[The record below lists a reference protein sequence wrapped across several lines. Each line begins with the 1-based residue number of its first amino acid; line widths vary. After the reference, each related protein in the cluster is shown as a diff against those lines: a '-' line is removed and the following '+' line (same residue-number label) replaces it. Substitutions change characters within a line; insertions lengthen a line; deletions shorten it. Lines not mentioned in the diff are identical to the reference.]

1 MRITKKNLKKLT
13 KKLSNSKTFVG
24 CFSHLDNFI
33 IKAKKYS
40 FLLVC
45 KFNVVCFYVTEKTF
59 EIFDPAGFLETLKC
73 LRSKTVQKLKSLKQH
88 REILCNPKTQD
99 SCPTLCANFIRLR
112 DAGNSFMTSIKKLL

>member
-24 CFSHLDNFI
+24 CFSYLDDFI

-73 LRSKTVQKLKSLKQH
+73 LKSKIVQKLKSLKQNKK
-88 REILCNPKTQD
+88 ILCSPKRQD
-99 SCPTLCANFIRLR
+99 SCPTLCSKFIKLR
-112 DAGNSFMTSIKKLL
+112 DSGNSFITTIKKLL